1 MERTGET
8 DNPSAPDPAP
18 APLAGAEPKVG
29 TAPEPPAACPPPQ
42 VELLVIDLINGL
54 LAPGSAGIDASMNA
68 ALSRLGKACGLDRT
82 FVFRTRPD
90 GTHYNSHEWVA
101 PGVTALKHRMQW
113 MDPAAHPTWH
123 AAFAAGEAVV
133 IGDRDDLPPDQ
144 PERAFMEATG
154 IWSCLM
160 LPLRDGDRLLG
171 VVGFDSEAAQRRWG
185 ETEIFLLSSVARAV
199 AAVLQRAEAA
209 QTEAD
214 VRSHLTATLRALP
227 DLVIEIC
234 PAGHIAA
241 CHSEKLPWLASL
253 VHAGIGRHLREVLP
267 EPLAKV
273 LEELLRDPPAA
284 RTARSRRVGVHS
296 LVSPHWYEVSVA
308 PLQIDQAKGQAGVV
322 AVIRDLSAAQPTDE
336 MASYREGQFTAFF
349 EMCPHPI
356 LLNDY
361 DTGELLDGN
370 RAFKQ
375 VFGFDPKGDS
385 YRDVRQILPADA
397 AWVIEAAVES
407 LRAKQSYG
415 PVEALLSRADGSHF
429 PAVLR
434 GFMSIDPNGRRL
446 VWALIEDVTDL
457 RAKETALRDEQT
469 AFEATRSRLVS
480 AIEALDDGF
489 AIWDA
494 DDRLVLW
501 NTQYTRVFAGIADQ
515 IKVGALYDDLLR
527 SAIAAGIFGQEGE
540 RDDASLQRRLDRS
553 LTEIWDGED
562 VLADGRL
569 IWVRERATP
578 SRETVGLYED
588 VTARRLADRRLQQV
602 VDGGEVAVW
611 DWADDTGLSAMNDG
625 WRAMLGRDTDMG
637 DLSRVLPD
645 LMALM
650 HHDDLAAAEDMRQ
663 ALFHNGEDEFD
674 FLCRLRHRNGK
685 WVWVL
690 SRGRVLARRGDGTP
704 RRISGV
710 TLDVS
715 ARIEAEQRLT
725 RLIDGARVG
734 VWEHD
739 LRSGQTIVNDRWAE
753 ILGYRAA
760 ELNPIPL
767 QDWLDTVHPADAEA
781 LIAHEERCFAAGDW
795 AYEHELRVR
804 HRLGHW
810 VWVLTRT
817 QAIEWDVNGRVVRT
831 SGVNIDVSAAKALEM
846 ALARE
851 RDTLARIME
860 TSVSGIVAVDGQGR
874 VVFANAAA
882 EAVLGRPVAARDDLR
897 HIFAVATVTDRDGR
911 PVAEDD
917 LPLNRALAGLAVQ
930 QDVRLA
936 IHWPCGARRVLSVN
950 AARLSAPGTD
960 LAALCSMTDITD
972 AVDSED
978 RLRAAMTT
986 AEAANRAKS
995 DFLAAM
1001 SHEMRTP
1008 LNGILGMVEVL
1019 GRDLGDPDQQSK
1031 LRVIRDSGE
1040 HLLSV
1045 INDILDLAKIEAGHL
1060 ALDPAPLR
1068 LSEVLDRVA
1077 AIHHVRAKDKGI
1089 ALITHCIGA
1098 YRDSLRFGDEKRLI
1112 QILHN
1117 LVGNAIKFT
1126 DAGTVSVVMD
1136 AALPTRLV
1144 ITVTD
1149 TGIGMT
1155 PTEMARVFEEFTQ
1168 GQAGIARR
1176 YGGTGLGLAIVRR
1189 LARMMQGEVTLS
1201 GAPGQGLTA
1210 SVTLEMPVLAD
1221 AALPLR
1227 AAPLPQLPP
1236 MTVLAGEDNATNRII
1251 LASLLSSLGVTA
1263 DIVTSGDEV
1272 LQLWNPGKH
1281 AAVLLDIAMPGRD
1294 GLATLQALRDEAAA
1308 RGWPAPYAIAVTANA
1323 MTHQVQDY
1331 LAQGF
1336 AAVVAKPLRPERLAE
1351 ALWASHTAAK
1361 NPAQSL

>member
-1 MERTGET
+1 MERAGET
-8 DNPSAPDPAP
+8 DSTTSPDPAMSTP
-18 APLAGAEPKVG
+18 AVTTKPTIAPADPPCHKV
-29 TAPEPPAACPPPQ
+29 EH
-42 VELLVIDLINGL
+42 LVIDLINGL
-54 LAPGSAGIDASMNA
+54 LTTGTQGIDPKIDA
-68 ALSRLGKACGLDRT
+68 ALARLGQACGLDRT
-82 FVFRTRPD
+82 FVFRSRPD

-101 PGVTALKHRMQW
+101 PGVPAMKPLMQTV
-113 MDPAAHPTWH
+113 DPAAHPAWH
-123 AAFAAGEAVV
+123 AAFAAGETVLIA
-133 IGDRDDLPPDQ
+133 DRDDLPPDQ
-144 PERAFMEATG
+144 PERAFLEASG
-154 IWSCLM
+154 IRSSLM
-160 LPLRDGDRLLG
+160 LPLRDGARLLG
-171 VVGFDSEAAQRRWG
+171 VVGFDSGQSQRHWG
-185 ETEIFLLSSVARAV
+185 ETEVFLLTSVARAV

-227 DLVIEIC
+227 DLVVEIC

-241 CHSEKLPWLASL
+241 CHSDKLPWLSSL
-253 VHAGIGRHLREVLP
+253 VHAGIGRHLREVFP
-267 EPLAKV
+267 ERLARV
-273 LEELLRDPPAA
+273 LEDLLRDPPAA
-284 RTARSRRVGVHS
+284 RTARSRRVGVPS
-296 LVSPHWYEVSVA
+296 LVAPHWYEVSVA
-308 PLQIDQAKGQAGVV
+308 PLQVDLAKGGAGVV
-322 AVIRDLSAAQPTDE
+322 AVIRDLSSSMNTDE

-349 EMCPHPI
+349 DMCPHPI

-361 DTGELLDGN
+361 DTGEVLDGN
-370 RAFKQ
+370 RAFQKT
-375 VFGFDPKGDS
+375 FGFDPQAEGN
-385 YRDVRQILPADA
+385 RDVRQILPPDA
-397 AWVIEAAVES
+397 AWVIEQAVEA
-407 LRAKQSYG
+407 LRAMQSYG
-415 PVEALLSRADGSHF
+415 PLEAMLRRADGSRF

-446 VWALIEDVTDL
+446 VWALIEDVTEM
-457 RAKETALRDEQT
+457 RTKEAALRDEQR
-469 AFEATRSRLVS
+469 ALEATRTRLVN

-527 SAIAAGIFGQEGE
+527 SAIAAGVFGQEGE
-540 RDDASLQRRLDRS
+540 RDDASLQRRLDRP

-562 VLADGRL
+562 ALADGRL

-578 SRETVGLYED
+578 SRETVGVYED
-588 VTARRLADRRLQQV
+588 VTARRQADRRLQQV

-611 DWADDTGLSAMNDG
+611 DWADDTGLSAMNDR
-625 WRAMLGRDTDMG
+625 WRAMLGLDSGFG
-637 DLSRVLPD
+637 DLHGALPD
-645 LMALM
+645 LMGLM
-650 HHDDLAAAEDMRQ
+650 HHDDLAGAEDMRR
-663 ALFHNGEDEFD
+663 ALFDDGADEFD
-674 FLCRLRHRNGK
+674 FLCRLRHHKGH

-690 SRGRVLARRGDGTP
+690 SRGRVLARRSDGAP

-734 VWEHD
+734 TWEHD
-739 LRSGQTIVNDRWAE
+739 LRTGMTVVSERWAE
-753 ILGYRAA
+753 ILGYRAS
-760 ELNPIPL
+760 ELNPMPL
-767 QDWLDTVHPADAEA
+767 QDWLDIVHPADAEA
-781 LIAHEERCFAAGDW
+781 LIAHEERRFAAGEW

-804 HRLGHW
+804 HRQGHW

-817 QAIEWDVNGRVVRT
+817 QAIEWDVSGRVVRT

-882 EAVLGRPVAARDDLR
+882 EAVLGRPVAPPNDLR
-897 HIFAVATVTDRDGR
+897 AIFAAASVTDLDGT
-911 PVAEDD
+911 PIACQD
-917 LPLNRALAGLAVQ
+917 LPLNRALAGEVLQ
-930 QDVRLA
+930 QAVRLA
-936 IHWPCGARRVLSVN
+936 IHWPDGTRRILSVN
-950 AARLSAPGTD
+950 VARLSAPGTD
-960 LAALCSMTDITD
+960 LAALCSVTDITD
-972 AVDSED
+972 SAEGED
-978 RLRAAMTT
+978 RLRAAMTA

-1008 LNGILGMVEVL
+1008 LNGVLGMVEVL
-1019 GRDLGDPDQQSK
+1019 DRDLADPDHQSK

-1045 INDILDLAKIEAGHL
+1045 IDDILDLAKIEAGHL

-1068 LSEVLDRVA
+1068 LPDVVDRVA
-1077 AIHHVRAKDKGI
+1077 AIHHVRARDKGI
-1089 ALITHCIGA
+1089 SLVTHCVGA
-1098 YRDSLRFGDEKRLI
+1098 HRNALRFGDEKRLI

-1126 DAGTVSVVMD
+1126 DAGSVSLVLD
-1136 AALPTRLV
+1136 AANPQRLV
-1144 ITVTD
+1144 VTVTD

-1155 PTEMARVFEEFTQ
+1155 PAEMTRVFDEFTQ
-1168 GQAGIARR
+1168 GQGGIARR

-1201 GAPGQGLTA
+1201 GTPGQGLVA

-1221 AALPLR
+1221 AATPLR

-1236 MTVLAGEDNATNRII
+1236 MTVLVAEDNATNRII
-1251 LASLLSSLGVTA
+1251 LASLLQALGVTA
-1263 DIVTSGDEV
+1263 DIVSSGDEV
-1272 LQLWNPGKH
+1272 LRDWQPDRH

-1294 GLATLQALRDEAAA
+1294 GLATLQALQDQATAL
-1308 RGWPAPYAIAVTANA
+1308 GVPAPYAIAVTANA

-1336 AAVVAKPLRPERLAE
+1336 ATVVAKPLRPERLAE
-1351 ALWASHTAAK
+1351 ALWHCQSRAAV
-1361 NPAQSL
+1361 PQSL